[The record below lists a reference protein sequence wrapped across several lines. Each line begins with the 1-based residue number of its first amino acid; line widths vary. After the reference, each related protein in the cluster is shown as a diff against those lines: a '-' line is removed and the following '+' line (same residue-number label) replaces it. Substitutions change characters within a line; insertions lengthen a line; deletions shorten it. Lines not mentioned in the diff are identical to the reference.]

1 MFFCGII
8 LYINCGGVFMYK
20 FGFIGLGNMGYA
32 IMKGL
37 MSENSAEDF
46 SFYDISAARAELIET
61 ELGIASSESMEDL
74 VKNSKYIFLS
84 VKPQIYRVVME
95 SIKNFINSDHIIIT
109 IAPGFDIKTVKMY
122 LGNGTR
128 VIRSMPNTPA
138 LVGEGMSVVT
148 FSDDQYSDSEIREI
162 KDIFLSFGEM
172 EIIDEKQMD
181 AVVPISGSS
190 PAYIYILI
198 EAMADSG
205 VSMGLSR
212 DLAYKLASQSV
223 VGAGR
228 MVLETDSHPAELKD
242 AVCSPGGTTIE
253 AVTVLEAKG
262 FRSAVIE
269 AMKAAYIKAKKI
281 D

>member
-1 MFFCGII
+1 
-8 LYINCGGVFMYK
+8 MYK

-37 MSENSAEDF
+37 MSENSSQDF
-46 SFYDISAARAELIET
+46 SFYDVSSARAELIES
-61 ELGIASSESMEDL
+61 ELGISASKSMEEL
-74 VKNSKYIFLS
+74 VKNSKYIFLA

-95 SIKNFINSDHIIIT
+95 SIKNVVNSDHVIIT
-109 IAPGFDIKTVKMY
+109 VAPGFDIKTVKMY
-122 LGNGTR
+122 LGSETR
-128 VIRSMPNTPA
+128 VVRSMPNTPA
-138 LVGEGMSVVT
+138 LVSEGMSVIT
-148 FSDDQYSDSEIREI
+148 FSDDEYSDSEVKEI
-162 KDIFLSFGEM
+162 KSIFLSFGEM

-198 EAMADSG
+198 EAMADAG
-205 VSMGLSR
+205 VSMGLPR

-223 VGAGR
+223 VGAGK
-228 MVLETDSHPAELKD
+228 MVLETESHPAVLKD

-253 AVTVLEAKG
+253 AVTVLEEKN

-269 AMKAAYIKAKKI
+269 AMKAAYNKAKKI

>member
-1 MFFCGII
+1 
-8 LYINCGGVFMYK
+8 MYK

-32 IMKGL
+32 IIKGL
-37 MSENSAEDF
+37 MRENSSSDF
-46 SFYDISAARAELIET
+46 SFYDISSARAELIES
-61 ELGIASSESMEDL
+61 ELKITPSKSMEEL
-74 VKNSKYIFLS
+74 VKNSKYVFLA

-95 SIKNFINSDHIIIT
+95 SIKSYIRPDNVVIT

-122 LGNGTR
+122 LGESTR

-138 LVGEGMSVVT
+138 LVGEGMSVIT
-148 FSDDQYSDSEIREI
+148 FSDDDYSDSEVKEI

-172 EIIDEKQMD
+172 EIIDEKQMN

-190 PAYIYILI
+190 PAYVYIFI
-198 EAMADSG
+198 EAMADAG

-212 DLAYKLASQSV
+212 DLAYKLASQTV
-223 VGAGR
+223 LGAGK
-228 MVLETDSHPAELKD
+228 MVLETESHPGELKD

-253 AVTVLEAKG
+253 AVTVLEEKG

-269 AMKAAYIKAKKI
+269 AMKAAYEKTKSLG
-281 D
+281 

>member
-1 MFFCGII
+1 
-8 LYINCGGVFMYK
+8 MYK

-37 MSENSAEDF
+37 MRENSSDDF
-46 SFYDISAARAELIET
+46 SFYDISSARAELIES
-61 ELGIASSESMEDL
+61 ELHITPSKSMEEL
-74 VKNSKYIFLS
+74 VKNSKYVFLA

-95 SIKNFINSDHIIIT
+95 SIKNYIRPDNVIVT

-122 LGNGTR
+122 LGESTR

-138 LVGEGMSVVT
+138 LVGEGMSVIT
-148 FSDDQYSDSEIREI
+148 FSDDDYSDSEVKEI

-172 EIIDEKQMD
+172 EIIDEKQMN

-190 PAYIYILI
+190 PAYVYIFI
-198 EAMADSG
+198 EAMADAG
-205 VSMGLSR
+205 VSMGLPR

-223 VGAGR
+223 LGAGK
-228 MVLETDSHPAELKD
+228 MVLETESHPGELKD

-253 AVTVLEAKG
+253 AVTVLEERG

-269 AMKAAYIKAKKI
+269 AMKAAYEKTKQM